1 MGFTLIE
8 MLVGLAILS
17 AALIA
22 SYSTVSG
29 ALKTA
34 SRLAER
40 RVAVEAV
47 QHEMNMLRRA
57 PTIRVQSIEGE
68 TNAYQWRVSVEVVQG
83 LPGKVALP
91 FRIMGQLSS
100 KSIHGHT
107 ETVVDTIVVA
117 GGT

>member
-68 TNAYQWRVSVEVVQG
+68 TNAYQWLFRSASWANYLARVSMVTQKQWWIRLWWRAEHEKATEQTR
-83 LPGKVALP
+83 
-91 FRIMGQLSS
+91 RIHFS
-100 KSIHGHT
+100 
-107 ETVVDTIVVA
+107 
-117 GGT
+117 